1 MKVIHIAGFSN
12 TGKTTFISALIPE
25 LEKLGTVG
33 VVKHIGHHG
42 YTLAEGKDTTRFFSA
57 GAAASAGID
66 ARKSVLILQEH
77 NLEQVLG
84 IFCDSGVEYAVVEGF
99 KERPYPKVIIGGVPE
114 AENVLLRDPS
124 VEDVLAHLDE
134 FSDLTTP
141 EGLSKE
147 IQRNCTPDKIILV
160 STISIQG
167 CKSKE
172 QIKELSEKLKEKVRE
187 IGEVSVRLESSGS
200 TNPGTSQKV
209 MIGICAPD
217 SRLAIEAALIATDL
231 LLAFIT
237 GERE

>member
-25 LEKLGTVG
+25 LKKIGTVG

-42 YTLAEGKDTTRFFSA
+42 YSLAEGKDTTRFFSA
-57 GAAASAGID
+57 GAVASAGID
-66 ARKSVLILQEH
+66 ARKSVLILQENH
-77 NLEQVLG
+77 LEQVLG
-84 IFCDSGVEYAVVEGF
+84 ILCDSGVEYAVVEGF
-99 KERPYPKVIIGGVPE
+99 KERPSPKVIIGEVPG

-147 IQRNCTPDKIILV
+147 LQRNCTPDKSILV

-172 QIKELSEKLKEKVRE
+172 QIRELSENLNEKVRE
-187 IGEVSVRLESSGS
+187 IGDVSIRLEYSGYM
-200 TNPGTSQKV
+200 NPESPQKI
-209 MIGICAPD
+209 MIGVCAPD

-231 LLAFIT
+231 LLPFII
-237 GERE
+237 GEGE